1 MAFERNIIAIRWR
14 EGEYSVIERQVFNS
28 LKDVDWDAVEKL
40 DKWNDVATDAGY
52 MDPTVVLS
60 TQQMKDIARGP
71 AAREFLDRTLKAG
84 AYMYLVHKAEL
95 SGLD

>member
-14 EGEYSVIERQVFNS
+14 EGEYSVIESQVFNS
-28 LKDVDWDAVEKL
+28 ARDVDWDAVEKL
-40 DKWNDVATDAGY
+40 GKWNDVATDAGY

-71 AAREFLDRTLKAG
+71 AAREFLERTLKAG

>member
-14 EGEYSVIERQVFNS
+14 EGEYSVIESQVFNS

>member
-1 MAFERNIIAIRWR
+1 MPFDHTIIAIRWR
-14 EGEYSVIERQVFNS
+14 EGEYSVIESQVFNS
-28 LKDVDWDAVEKL
+28 TRDVDWDAVEKL
-40 DKWNDVATDAGY
+40 GKWNDVATDAGY

-60 TQQMKDIARGP
+60 TLQMRDIARGP
-71 AAREFLDRTLKAG
+71 AAQEFLDRTLKAG

>member
-14 EGEYSVIERQVFNS
+14 EGEYSVIESQIFNS
-28 LKDVDWDAVEKL
+28 SKDMDWDAVEKL
-40 DKWNDVATDAGY
+40 GKWNDVATDAGY
-52 MDPTVVLS
+52 MDPALVLS
-60 TQQMKDIARGP
+60 TLQMQEFVRGDEARN
-71 AAREFLDRTLKAG
+71 FLERTLKAG